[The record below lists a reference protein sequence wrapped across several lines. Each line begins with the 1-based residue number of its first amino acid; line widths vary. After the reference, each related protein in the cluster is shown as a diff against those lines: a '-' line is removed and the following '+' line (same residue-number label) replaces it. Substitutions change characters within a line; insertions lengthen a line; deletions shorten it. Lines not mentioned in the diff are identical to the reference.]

1 MKDRPSRLR
10 ARPLAVL
17 GALAVMLA
25 SSVQAQVAPV
35 PILPPPGQLV
45 NVSIRTKLEVNQTIV
60 LGFVVS
66 GTAPARILMRGIGPG
81 LARFGVTDAMAHP
94 RLMLTAPSSSG
105 SINLYN
111 TNWQTPPSF
120 LSLTDTVRQVRIEGQ
135 TSGFP
140 LLPSDRDAAILAD
153 LSPGAYTIT
162 VSADVAG
169 EAGTVLAEVYNVNYT
184 VRPNETRLTNLS
196 ALGYY
201 SETSPLLAGFVV
213 YGSGGNRYLLR
224 SIGPGLRAFGVP
236 NAISDSNLELL
247 FLNDSGSTNPTFG
260 IIDDWDA
267 TPGNAFRIRQDSLL
281 VGAFPLTP
289 NSRDAALST
298 GMMINTPQNGYLQRC
313 ILRGGGPPGA
323 SGMMLL
329 EIYEVRP
336 EPTDY

>member
-1 MKDRPSRLR
+1 MKDRLPRLSF
-10 ARPLAVL
+10 RPLALLGVL
-17 GALAVMLA
+17 ALLA
-25 SSVQAQVAPV
+25 PFARAQPF
-35 PILPPPGQLV
+35 PPPPPGQLV

-66 GTAPARILMRGIGPG
+66 GTAPARILMRGIGPA
-81 LARFGVTDAMAHP
+81 LARFGVTDSMANP
-94 RLMLTAPSSSG
+94 KLVLTARPASG
-105 SINLYN
+105 TVTVTN
-111 TNWQTPPSF
+111 TNWASPLIPLVS
-120 LSLTDTVRQVRIEGQ
+120 TDAVKQMRIEVQ
-135 TSGFP
+135 NAGFP
-140 LLPSDRDAAILAD
+140 LLIGERDAAILAD

-162 VSADVAG
+162 VSANVAG

-184 VRPNETRLTNLS
+184 ERPNETRLTNLS

-236 NAISDSNLELL
+236 NAISDSNLEFL
-247 FLNDSGSTNPTFG
+247 FLNESGSTNPTFG

-267 TPGNAFRIRQDSLL
+267 TPGNAFRVRQDSLL

-289 NSRDAALST
+289 NGRDAAIST
-298 GMMINTPQNGYLQRC
+298 GIMINTPQNGYLQRC

-329 EIYEVRP
+329 EIYEIRP